1 MERDGCFAAAAH
13 GWRYTKKMNLP
24 ASSIY
29 RTEGDKR
36 IEGKALNMLI
46 HNMTYH
52 YTEVKVYEDGMIDC
66 WGLVDIAGFK
76 KKIKEGW
83 IVTEIP
89 EGGELSLPNVGIIKV
104 KESIHAFSTDD
115 LITLVEDTISKLN
128 GTYIE
133 KSKICLEAYQAYL
146 NEQTDENKEKL
157 KIAYEAVPRY
167 ERAFLG
173 DQDVKDIPIRMAIYG
188 EDEIENW
195 SHRKAAKKMGLKKL
209 PTIKLPWKKKV

>member
-1 MERDGCFAAAAH
+1 
-13 GWRYTKKMNLP
+13 MNLP
-24 ASSIY
+24 QTSVFRS
-29 RTEGDKR
+29 EDSKQ

-52 YTEVKVYEDGMIDC
+52 YTEVKVYEDGMVDC
-66 WGLVDIAGFK
+66 WGLVDLDGFK
-76 KKIKEGW
+76 NKIKEGW

-89 EGGELSLPNVGIIKV
+89 EGGELSLPNVGILKV
-104 KESIHAFSTDD
+104 KESIHSFPTDD
-115 LITLVEDTISKLN
+115 LVTLVEDTIAKLN

-146 NEQTDENKEKL
+146 SEPTQENKEAL
-157 KIAYEAVPRY
+157 RIAYEAVPRY
-167 ERAFLG
+167 ERAYLG

-195 SHRKAAKKMGLKKL
+195 SHRKAAKQMGLKKL
-209 PTIKLPWKKKV
+209 PFIKLPWRKKV